1 MTRFQMQ
8 KTRGMAVALCRFVLG
23 AIFIYA
29 SCAKILDPAAFARI
43 IANYQVVSADA
54 GRHIALFLP
63 YLELVCGVCLVINR
77 WPRGA
82 ALIVATLLL
91 VFMAALGY
99 NIYRGIDVHCGCFTL
114 TEKATGNMWF
124 SLIRDV
130 IFFAMAVGM
139 MLYRRPTRHPAGSA

>member
-1 MTRFQMQ
+1 MQ
-8 KTRGMAVALCRFVLG
+8 KTRGMALVLCRIVLG
-23 AIFIYA
+23 AIFVYA
-29 SCAKILDPAAFARI
+29 SGAKIFDPAAFARI

-54 GRHIALFLP
+54 GRLIALFLP
-63 YLELVCGVCLVINR
+63 YLELVCGLCLMVNR

-82 ALIVATLLL
+82 ALIVAGLLL

-124 SLIRDV
+124 SLVRDI

-139 MLYRRPTRHPAGSA
+139 VLYRRPSRHTAGPA